1 MCTLMSSF
9 KLLYKNFSV
18 KLTIDIKVNQNSF
31 NMKYIC
37 KVAGAKHFNQSIFLV
52 LMNVMSRFTITRVHY
67 ICMWEIFHNICL
79 NEYHSTSFSILT
91 TAEKY

>member
-1 MCTLMSSF
+1 
-9 KLLYKNFSV
+9 
-18 KLTIDIKVNQNSF
+18 
-31 NMKYIC
+31 MKYIC
-37 KVAGAKHFNQSIFLV
+37 KVAEHFNQSIFLV